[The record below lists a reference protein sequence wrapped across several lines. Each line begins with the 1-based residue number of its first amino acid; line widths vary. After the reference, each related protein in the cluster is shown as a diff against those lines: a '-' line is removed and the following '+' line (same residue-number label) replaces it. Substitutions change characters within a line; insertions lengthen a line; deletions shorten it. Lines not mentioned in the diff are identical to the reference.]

1 MPLTLALLREDLRTH
16 LGMDV
21 SDLDDTDADRLL
33 NRAWWSV
40 SSQLRFR
47 EREGAVTLTLTAGTR
62 AYSIPT
68 TNSVPLDV
76 IQRVVIRPTDGS
88 TSDWDSL
95 IKIDDW
101 NMFEIQ
107 DDSADMRAQPTKYS
121 TREQQLIFDPVPDK
135 QYLVNIKYLKTLQ
148 DIQSSGPEAPQEWH
162 EVILWGAISRGFFA
176 RGDWNRGTAAQNQQ
190 AVFMQILDTQ
200 EDKNEEDHIYSGLRV
215 IRRRYP

>member
-1 MPLTLALLREDLRTH
+1 
-16 LGMDV
+16 MDAV
-21 SDLDDTDADRLL
+21 DLDNTAADRLL
-33 NRAWWSV
+33 NRAWWSL

-47 EREGAVTLTLTAGTR
+47 EREGSVTFPLIAGTR
-62 AYSIPT
+62 AYSIP
-68 TNSVPLDV
+68 SISGFPLDV
-76 IQRVVIRPTDGS
+76 IQRVIIRLTTG
-88 TSDWDSL
+88 TTQDWDSL

-107 DDSADMRAQPTKYS
+107 DDSSDMQGQPTKYS
-121 TREQQLIFDPVPDK
+121 TRGQQIIFDPVPDQ
-135 QYLVNIKYLKTLQ
+135 QYTVDVKYLKTLQ

-176 RGDWNRGTAAQNQQ
+176 RGDWNRGTQAQNQQ
-190 AVFMQILDTQ
+190 AIFLQALDTQ